1 QYLGKWEETPGF
13 QEKRKGYIVSET
25 PKATFAAMVSHLDRD
40 VGSIVELVEE
50 LGIADNTVI
59 IFTSDNGAQSRYD
72 VNEEFFNASGP
83 LRGYKGAMYE
93 GGLRVP
99 LIVRWPG
106 KITPGSVTD
115 HPTYFPDYMPTLA
128 ELAGVAAPGVTDGI
142 SILPTLLGTPEDQ
155 QTQDW
160 MYWELVDREGN
171 FTRRAARHG
180 DWKFVQQGPSEAL
193 ELFNLADDLGEQN
206 DVAAQQPDVIAQFES
221 WFKANRT
228 PARTWQDIAL
238 VSIDDYVR

>member
-1 QYLGKWEETPGF
+1 
-13 QEKRKGYIVSET
+13 
-25 PKATFAAMVSHLDRD
+25 M
-40 VGSIVELVEE
+40 
-50 LGIADNTVI
+50 
-59 IFTSDNGAQSRYD
+59 
-72 VNEEFFNASGP
+72 
-83 LRGYKGAMYE
+83 
-93 GGLRVP
+93 P

-155 QTQDW
+155 QTHDW
-160 MYWELVDREGN
+160 MYWELVDKEGN

-221 WFKANRT
+221 WFEANRT
-228 PARTWQDIAL
+228 PARTWQDIAP